1 MNPFS
6 TTYLGLLILNIYVT
20 SKYLHIISRKYL
32 YITSNIF
39 FPSFTKIIKQ
49 KQAINLSQKYFHLY
63 DDTFYYNNQK
73 GASNKS
79 ESEIFSFV

>member
-1 MNPFS
+1 M
-6 TTYLGLLILNIYVT
+6 
-20 SKYLHIISRKYL
+20 
-32 YITSNIF
+32 TSNIF